1 MTLVDANLLLHA
13 YFSRFPG
20 LRHRN
25 PLVAA

>member
-1 MTLVDANLLLHA
+1 MTLVDANLLRYT